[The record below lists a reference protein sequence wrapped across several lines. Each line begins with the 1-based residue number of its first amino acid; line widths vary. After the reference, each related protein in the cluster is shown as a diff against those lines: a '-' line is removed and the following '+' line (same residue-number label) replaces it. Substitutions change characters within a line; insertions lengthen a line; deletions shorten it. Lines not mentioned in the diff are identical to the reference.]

1 MAVKTFQDH
10 VKLNQAKWEADVL
23 NLFDHPGIHYIT

>member
-23 NLFDHPGIHYIT
+23 NQFDHPGIHYIT